1 MINLNG
7 KRQYSDTA
15 NIGLE
20 DNLHRKA
27 YKEDYCRVQ
36 ERMEDEHEEEQY
48 FAECV
53 GTDGAMQRGLSMPN
67 VFQKVQKQ
75 PQQKAV
81 SRTRIDGMSLSNR
94 TWTAFEANESR

>member
-1 MINLNG
+1 MNT
-7 KRQYSDTA
+7 KQYSDTA

-48 FAECV
+48 FAEGV
-53 GTDGAMQRGLSMPN
+53 ETDGAMQRGLNKEECFTVNKAHESTP
-67 VFQKVQKQ
+67 VADKV
-75 PQQKAV
+75 
-81 SRTRIDGMSLSNR
+81 SNEDR
-94 TWTAFEANESR
+94 LDR

>member
-1 MINLNG
+1 MAQAQVCGAVNVFDSVINLNG

-48 FAECV
+48 FTEGV
-53 GTDGAMQRGLSMPN
+53 EPDGAMQRGLN
-67 VFQKVQKQ
+67 CL
-75 PQQKAV
+75 
-81 SRTRIDGMSLSNR
+81 INNNR
-94 TWTAFEANESR
+94 F